1 MFFGTQSS
9 SYIIAENLKIVNWF
23 LHFSMEIRLQ
33 FFCRNR
39 KHKFNAMQSIASWE
53 TFSIWFGKAGAH
65 PQLALG
71 IAIAP
76 ETMALITTFQFL
88 RQLRFFRF
96 SLRFLFH
103 LIVQFSIICFANV
116 GCSPTPRQH
125 FWKIV
130 GSKNFYFACGI
141 WYITHFEKQKQK
153 KPWFQQL
160 KVCWNQGKKWKI
172 VG

>member
-1 MFFGTQSS
+1 MWATRPEPRQHFWK
-9 SYIIAENLKIVNWF
+9 IAGSKNFLFACGFWLGIVILRETIW
-23 LHFSMEIRLQ
+23 IR
-33 FFCRNR
+33 
-39 KHKFNAMQSIASWE
+39 
-53 TFSIWFGKAGAH
+53 FGKAGAH

-76 ETMALITTFQFL
+76 ETLFYHYSLLIFEGNCDSFDPL
-88 RQLRFFRF
+88 LDFCCNLSC
-96 SLRFLFH
+96 SL
-103 LIVQFSIICFANV
+103 ICSANV

-160 KVCWNQGKKWKI
+160 KVCWNQGKNGK
-172 VG
+172 

>member
-1 MFFGTQSS
+1 MGYSPTPRQHFWKTAAPKNFLFACGSLLAVMRFWCNVSCETLW
-9 SYIIAENLKIVNWF
+9 IAPRKTT
-23 LHFSMEIRLQ
+23 
-33 FFCRNR
+33 RN
-39 KHKFNAMQSIASWE
+39 
-53 TFSIWFGKAGAH
+53 WFGKAGAH

-76 ETMALITTFQFL
+76 ETLFYHYSLLIFEGNCDSFDPL
-88 RQLRFFRF
+88 LDFCCNLSC
-96 SLRFLFH
+96 SL
-103 LIVQFSIICFANV
+103 ICSANV

-160 KVCWNQGKKWKI
+160 KVCWNQGKNGK
-172 VG
+172 